1 MSNPEPDPVTYF
13 GATARGLAKNPLG
26 IIALFLV
33 LVYGLAALV
42 IVFASSLTSAE
53 RMPLVIFLVIFPILV
68 LGVFLWLVVKHSQ
81 KLYAPRDFRNED
93 NWVRMQ
99 LETVA
104 SLAAANRSDTSGK
117 AVSVEHVVEL
127 VQRVTPPPDEK
138 VSRRL
143 SQRRILW
150 VDDRPDNNIHERR
163 AFESQGYSFVLSSS
177 TDEALRILAVDQFSA
192 IISDMGR
199 NEGPR
204 EGYVL
209 LDAVRKRGIATPFF
223 VYAGSRAPEHK
234 QEILARGG
242 NGTTNRPDELFEMVL
257 AVARSEA

>member
-1 MSNPEPDPVTYF
+1 MSSPEPDPVTSF

-42 IVFASSLTSAE
+42 IVFASSLSSAE

-68 LGVFLWLVVKHSQ
+68 LGVFLWLVIKHSQ
-81 KLYAPRDFRNED
+81 KLYAPRDFRNEE

-99 LETVA
+99 LVTVA
-104 SLAAANRSDTSGK
+104 SLTAAEKTEVSDKPISP
-117 AVSVEHVVEL
+117 EHVVEL
-127 VQRVTPPPDEK
+127 VQRVTPPPNEK
-138 VSRRL
+138 GSRRL

-150 VDDRPDNNIHERR
+150 VDDRPDNNVHERR
-163 AFESQGYSFVLSSS
+163 AFESQGYSFVLATS
-177 TDEALRILAVDQFSA
+177 TAEALRVLEAEQFST

-199 NEGPR
+199 EEGPR

-209 LDAVRKRGIATPFF
+209 LDAARKRGIKTPFF
-223 VYAGSRAPEHK
+223 IYAGSRAPEHR

-257 AVARSEA
+257 GAAREA